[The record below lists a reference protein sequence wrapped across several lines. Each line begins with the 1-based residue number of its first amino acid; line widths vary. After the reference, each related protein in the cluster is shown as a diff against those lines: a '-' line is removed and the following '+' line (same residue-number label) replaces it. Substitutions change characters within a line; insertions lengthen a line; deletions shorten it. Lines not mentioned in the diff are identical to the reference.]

1 MATPEKYAKKTVG
14 VYPDPEGSG
23 GYGIE
28 ATAWTGDAWNKRQE
42 DIRRY
47 QEDQEWQRNHPYLA
61 GARTG
66 FDNALNW
73 ITSSNDYQSLLGNRR
88 VQGMARAW
96 QRNPEYMK
104 SAWTDTGNA
113 VGIAAASPYLIY
125 TAPTWAPWAAR
136 TAVEGL
142 KWRYTTPS
150 GWVLGTAAELPAFAQ
165 AVDNDNAQPDNRTNI
180 ERAWDWATDHP
191 WQTMGILTGLSGAQ
205 TAYNWATGKWS
216 PTNPNT
222 STPNTSSTP
231 SASINVD
238 EYPPD
243 YQFAGDNNA
252 SRVNNP
258 NPAKG
263 KGIGFMRRGR
273 NYIKTNFFNKG
284 FLKKNWLAPVTGAAG
299 AAYFLDWLFSNP
311 DEQKN
316 NAADNPQ
323 NAQNPQASQNT
334 GNDSVKQYNLPSGF
348 RPVQGVNDQG
358 QIVVPSSS
366 GEPDSIITIEPYENR
381 FSSEENNN
389 Q

>member
-88 VQGMARAW
+88 VQGVIRAW

-113 VGIAAASPYLIY
+113 VGIAVASPYLIY

-165 AVDNDNAQPDNRTNI
+165 AVDNDTQSNNSQPDNRSRI
-180 ERAWDWATDHP
+180 QRAWDYAWDNPGKTF
-191 WQTMGILTGLSGAQ
+191 LTLAGLQYG
-205 TAYNWATGKWS
+205 YNWAKDKWGTTKEWKYGDANSNDKAIVPYDSEYAKKTKRLGRGLIDRGK
-216 PTNPNT
+216 N
-222 STPNTSSTP
+222 
-231 SASINVD
+231 
-238 EYPPD
+238 
-243 YQFAGDNNA
+243 
-252 SRVNNP
+252 
-258 NPAKG
+258 
-263 KGIGFMRRGR
+263 
-273 NYIKTNFFNKG
+273 
-284 FLKKNWLAPVTGAAG
+284 FLKRNWLAAPAGVYGAWQ
-299 AAYFLDWLFSNP
+299 FVDWLFSNP

-334 GNDSVKQYNLPSGF
+334 GNDSVKQYNLPPGF

-366 GEPDSIITIEPYENR
+366 GNPDSIITIEPYENR